1 LGPSQWYELR
11 LEGSAGTRGD
21 LTGNTQE
28 GVAIATSGR
37 LCSIAS
43 GDARR
48 FESEEQ
54 AGEYLAKITIPGN
67 YRFEVVL
74 CESRPA
80 A

>member
-1 LGPSQWYELR
+1 LGSSQWYELR

-43 GDARR
+43 GDARK

-54 AGEYLAKITIPGN
+54 AGN